1 VTKPTL
7 SFANDSP
14 SDVAVTDD
22 GVFDPDRSVVQDTRQ
37 TRRALTIWAIAV
49 LVYLAAVFHRTSLG
63 VASIEASARFG
74 LGPAA
79 LGTFTVLQVGVYAL
93 MQIPTGLLVDRYGAR
108 RVLTVAAL
116 LMGLGQVLFAVA
128 TSYPLGLLAR
138 AVLGV
143 GDAMTFVSV
152 LRLVAAHFPARRYA
166 ALAATTAALGA
177 LGNLVATLP
186 LAVLLGSVGW
196 TATFAVTGAA
206 TALYALVLVL
216 RVRDDPA
223 GARETR
229 RPPESLRVVLGQ
241 VRHAWRTPGTRLGF
255 WAHFSTMFAP
265 AMLGLLWGFPYLVQA
280 QGLDRPA
287 ASMMLGVLVVGAI
300 VGGPAIGAVI
310 SRRPECRTPL
320 VVSYL
325 LAALAVWAVL
335 LGWPGGH
342 VPAGVLVA
350 GFAVLSIG
358 GPASSIAFALAR
370 DYNPLRRVGTATGVV
385 NVGGFVAITVSAL
398 AVGVLLSLFEPL
410 GAATAF
416 RLALLAVVVVLLAG
430 LWRTSVWW
438 RRARAAVFDAA
449 ARGEEVPVR
458 IRRRAWD
465 LAPA

>member
-1 VTKPTL
+1 MI
-7 SFANDSP
+7 
-14 SDVAVTDD
+14 
-22 GVFDPDRSVVQDTRQ
+22 
-37 TRRALTIWAIAV
+37 IWAVAV

-63 VASIEASARFG
+63 VASIEATSRFG

-116 LMGLGQVLFAVA
+116 LMGLGQLLFAFA
-128 TSYPLGLLAR
+128 SSYPLGLLAR

-166 ALAATTAALGA
+166 AFASFTAALGA
-177 LGNLVATLP
+177 LGNLISTLP
-186 LAVLLGSVGW
+186 LSVLLDGVGW
-196 TATFAVTGAA
+196 TTTFAVTGAA
-206 TALYALVLVL
+206 TALYAVVLAL
-216 RVRDDPA
+216 RVRDHAP
-223 GARETR
+223 GMEVRRE
-229 RPPESLRVVLGQ
+229 PESLRVVLGQ
-241 VRHAWRTPGTRLGF
+241 VRQAWRTPGTRLGF
-255 WAHFSTMFAP
+255 WVHFSTMFAP

-280 QGLDRPA
+280 QGLSEPA
-287 ASMMLGVLVVGAI
+287 AGSMLAVLVLGAI
-300 VGGPAIGAVI
+300 FGGPAIGTVI
-310 SRRPECRTPL
+310 SRWPECRTPL

-325 LAALAVWAVL
+325 VTALAVWAVL
-335 LGWPGGH
+335 LGWPSGR
-342 VPAGVLVA
+342 VPAAILVV
-350 GFAVLSIG
+350 GFALLSLG
-358 GPASSIAFALAR
+358 GPASTIGFALAR

-385 NVGGFVAITVSAL
+385 NVGGFVAITGSAL
-398 AVGVLLSLFEPL
+398 AIGLLLSAFGSFTPQ
-410 GAATAF
+410 TAF
-416 RLALLAVVVVLLAG
+416 RLALLSVVAVLLLG

-449 ARGEEVPVR
+449 ARGEDVPVQ

>member
-1 VTKPTL
+1 
-7 SFANDSP
+7 
-14 SDVAVTDD
+14 
-22 GVFDPDRSVVQDTRQ
+22 VQDTRQ
-37 TRRALTIWAIAV
+37 TRRALTIWAVAV

-63 VASIEASARFG
+63 VASLEASARFG

-79 LGTFTVLQVGVYAL
+79 LGTFTVLQIGLYAL

-116 LMGLGQVLFAVA
+116 LMGLGQVLFAFA
-128 TSYPLGLLAR
+128 TSYSLGLLAR

-166 ALAATTAALGA
+166 ALASTTAALGA
-177 LGNLVATLP
+177 LGNLISTLP
-186 LAVLLGSVGW
+186 LAVLLDSAGW
-196 TATFAVTGAA
+196 TTTFAATGAV
-206 TALYALVLVL
+206 TALYAVVLAL
-216 RVRDDPA
+216 RVRDNPPGAPPA
-223 GARETR
+223 RAE
-229 RPPESLRVVLGQ
+229 PESLPVVLGQ
-241 VRHAWRTPGTRLGF
+241 VRHAWRSPGTRLGF
-255 WAHFSTMFAP
+255 WVHFSTMFAP

-280 QGLDRPA
+280 QGLGAPA
-287 ASMMLGVLVVGAI
+287 AGLLLGVLVVGAI
-300 VGGPAIGAVI
+300 VGGPAIGATI
-310 SRRPECRTPL
+310 GHRPECRTPL
-320 VVSYL
+320 VVGYL
-325 LAALAVWAVL
+325 LAAVAVWAVL

-342 VPAGVLVA
+342 VPAAVLVA
-350 GFAVLSIG
+350 GFAVLSLG

-370 DYNPLRRVGTATGVV
+370 DYNPLHRVGTATGVV

-410 GAATAF
+410 GPATAF
-416 RLALLAVVVVLLAG
+416 RLALLAVVVVLLLG

-438 RRARAAVFDAA
+438 RRARLAVFDAVE
-449 ARGEEVPVR
+449 RGEDVPVR

>member
-1 VTKPTL
+1 VP
-7 SFANDSP
+7 
-14 SDVAVTDD
+14 
-22 GVFDPDRSVVQDTRQ
+22 DTRQ

-63 VASIEASARFG
+63 VASLEAGRRFG

-93 MQIPTGLLVDRYGAR
+93 MQIPTGLLVDRFGAR

-116 LMGLGQVLFAVA
+116 LMGLGQLLFAVA

-138 AVLGV
+138 GVLGV
-143 GDAMTFVSV
+143 GDALTFVSV
-152 LRLVAAHFPARRYA
+152 LRLVAAHFPARRFA
-166 ALAATTAALGA
+166 ALAAITPAVGA
-177 LGNLVATLP
+177 LGNLAATLP
-186 LAVLLGSVGW
+186 LTVLLDGVGW

-206 TALYALVLVL
+206 TAGYAVVLAL
-216 RVRDDPA
+216 RVRNEPV
-223 GARETR
+223 GATVR
-229 RPPESLRVVLGQ
+229 RGEPESLRVVLGQ

-255 WAHFSTMFAP
+255 WVHFSTMSAP

-280 QGLDRPA
+280 QHLSRPA
-287 ASMMLGVLVVGAI
+287 ASAMLGVLVVGAI

-320 VVSYL
+320 VVCYL
-325 LAALAVWAVL
+325 LAALGVWAVL

-342 VPAGVLVA
+342 VPAGLLVA

-370 DYNPLRRVGTATGVV
+370 DYNPLRRVGTASGVV

-398 AVGVLLSLFEPL
+398 AVGVLLSLCASL
-410 GAATAF
+410 GSAAAF
-416 RLALLAVVVVLLAG
+416 RIALLAVVAVLLLG

-449 ARGEEVPVR
+449 ARGENVPVR

-465 LAPA
+465 LAAA